1 MNTLIVSAYNVK
13 TYSRSIML
21 DQLAQYVESK
31 SPSDKI
37 YYLNC
42 SNSFDTCYF
51 NFDGKPDVCFSCRIN
66 ANRSLDLVEGDFVPL
81 KFEDI
86 LIEED
91 WKQAIAFF
99 KDNAAIDFDTKYD
112 NFEIGESLL
121 SVYISN
127 TRNRDVA
134 LANKSNYILK
144 AKINSLALYFAIKRF
159 LKQNNI
165 DKVVSFNGRQDYK
178 RAILRASETLGIDCY
193 NYERTRPGGYL
204 EIFKNALPHNIVA
217 KTEWIE
223 KAWSDPDYS
232 LEEKMKIGA
241 QFYEGK
247 KAGKAI
253 VDKSYVSS
261 QQKGLLPEGVKDSKK
276 NIVLFTSSDDE
287 FAAVGKEYQ
296 NPFFFDQLDGI
307 RYIVDLVGKQLPE
320 VNLIIRMHPNLKG
333 VKEVQATGI
342 AALNKVYPNIHVI
355 LPESTVDSYALLDIA
370 EKVIVF
376 GSSIGIESS
385 FWRKPVI
392 LLGKSFYWYL
402 DVAYTPKDK
411 QEILSLLQSDLLS
424 KDITGCIKYG
434 FYALKGGVKAKY
446 YDQKGPTS
454 TPLFKGIKMNDYDFG
469 TKILAKI
476 ISVVHRVFNI
486 KMKLKWIQ

>member
-1 MNTLIVSAYNVK
+1 
-13 TYSRSIML
+13 ML

-31 SPSDKI
+31 DTSDKI

-66 ANRSLDLVEGDFVPL
+66 ANRSLELVNGDYISL
-81 KFEDI
+81 KFHDI
-86 LIEED
+86 LTPD
-91 WKQAIAFF
+91 DFNQANAFF
-99 KDNAAIDFDTKYD
+99 KDNAAVDFETKYD
-112 NFEIGESLL
+112 NFEIGEALL

-127 TRNRDVA
+127 TRNRDVD
-134 LANKSNYILK
+134 LANKSNYITK

-178 RAILRASETLGIDCY
+178 RAILRASETLGIDCF

-217 KTEWIE
+217 KNEWID
-223 KAWSDPDYS
+223 KAWNDPQFSQD
-232 LEEKMKIGA
+232 EKMEIGS
-241 QFYEGK
+241 QFYLGK

-253 VDKSYVSS
+253 VDKSYVAT
-261 QQKGLLPEGVKDSKK
+261 QQKGLLPEGIKSDLK
-276 NIVLFTSSDDE
+276 NIILFTSSDDE
-287 FAAVGKEYQ
+287 FAAVGKEYK

-307 RYIVDLVGKQLPE
+307 KYIVDVVGKQLPE
-320 VNLIIRMHPNLKG
+320 LNLIIRMHPNLKG

-342 AALNKVYPNIHVI
+342 LTLNKLYANVHVI
-355 LPESTVDSYALLDIA
+355 PPESTVDSYALLDIA
-370 EKVIVF
+370 DKVIVF
-376 GSSIGIESS
+376 GSSIGIESNY
-385 FWRKPVI
+385 WRKPVI
-392 LLGKSFYWYL
+392 LLAKCFYWFL
-402 DVAYTPKDK
+402 DVAYIPKDK
-411 QEILSLLQSDLLS
+411 EDILNLLRSDL
-424 KDITGCIKYG
+424 KPKEITGSIKYG

-446 YDQKGPTS
+446 YDQKTPTS

-476 ISVVHRVFNI
+476 ISIVHRVFNI